1 MKKWIWI
8 PILILL
14 IILLSCQKQ
23 NKEEPFPVAQ
33 EVENK
38 ILSSLDQFKEGKV
51 AEGAGSLMEAVLL
64 TEPSEYKPE
73 GFENKILA
81 AKDLF
86 LEGNIFNGI
95 ELVSEALQLIKSPS
109 DIKGEKDKEE
119 PGDTESVQKKDE
131 PGPIAELV
139 RNNILSALEE
149 FKKGNADQGV
159 ILILEALLLLAP
171 RTD

>member
-1 MKKWIWI
+1 MKKWIWM

-23 NKEEPFPVAQ
+23 NKEEPFPIAQ

-64 TEPSEYKPE
+64 TEPSEYMPE

-95 ELVSEALQLIKSPS
+95 ELVSEALQLVKSSS
-109 DIKGEKDKEE
+109 DMTGEKDKEE

-149 FKKGNADQGV
+149 FKKGNSDQGV